1 MRLAFLGTPEASV
14 VSLRAMVGAGHD
26 VVLVIT
32 QPDRRRGRGNTISP
46 SPVKEAAL
54 LLGLNVSHDI
64 GDLGGLDIE
73 RGVVV
78 AYGSLI
84 RAPVLEQFPMLNVHF
99 SLLPRWRG
107 AAPVEWAI
115 LAGDDVTGVSIMS
128 LEVALDTGPVHLAR
142 QLSIG
147 DKNASE
153 LLAELS
159 QLGATALL
167 EVLASPDLLAH
178 PRAQEGDATYA
189 AKLTTESF
197 HVVPTMDQTL
207 MLRTVRLGR
216 AFTLVNGRRLRIRR
230 AHKPE
235 VTMGT
240 PGTLNVVNGTV
251 VLEGALGAIALDE
264 VQPEGSTPMSAMAWW
279 AGARLETA
287 PAVWS

>member
-14 VSLRAMVGAGHD
+14 VSLRALVGAGHD

>member
-14 VSLRAMVGAGHD
+14 ASLRALVGAGHD
-26 VVLVIT
+26 VAIVIT
-32 QPDRRRGRGNTISP
+32 RPDRRRGRGSTTSP
-46 SPVKEAAL
+46 SPIKEAAL
-54 LLGLNVSHDI
+54 QLGIKVSHDI
-64 GDLGGLDIE
+64 DDLEGRDIE

-84 RAPVLEQFPMLNVHF
+84 RAPVLEQLPMLNVHF

-115 LAGDDVTGVSIMS
+115 LAGDEVTGVSIMT

-142 QLSIG
+142 QLSID

-153 LLAELS
+153 LLEELS

-189 AKLTTESF
+189 AKLTTETF
-197 HVVPTMDQTL
+197 HVVPTMEQSL

-216 AFTLVNGRRLRIRR
+216 AFTLVNGRRLRILR
-230 AHKPE
+230 AHAAQE
-235 VTMGT
+235 
-240 PGTLNVVNGTV
+240 PGTAGTLSVVNGVV

-264 VQPEGSTPMSAMAWW
+264 VQPEGSTPMSAGAWW
-279 AGARLETA
+279 AGARVDGAT
-287 PAVWS
+287 AVWS

>member
-14 VSLRAMVGAGHD
+14 ASLRALVGAGHD
-26 VVLVIT
+26 VAIVIT
-32 QPDRRRGRGNTISP
+32 RPDRRRGRGSTTSP
-46 SPVKEAAL
+46 SPIKEAAL
-54 LLGLNVSHDI
+54 QLGIKVSHDI
-64 GDLGGLDIE
+64 DDLEGRDIE

-84 RAPVLEQFPMLNVHF
+84 RAPVLEQLPMLNVHF

-115 LAGDDVTGVSIMS
+115 LAGDEVTGVSIMT

-142 QLSIG
+142 QLSID

-153 LLAELS
+153 LLEELS

-189 AKLTTESF
+189 AKLTTETF
-197 HVVPTMDQTL
+197 HVVPTMEQSL

-216 AFTLVNGRRLRIRR
+216 ALTLVNGRRLRILR
-230 AHKPE
+230 AHAAQE
-235 VTMGT
+235 
-240 PGTLNVVNGTV
+240 PGTAGTLSVVNGVV

-264 VQPEGSTPMSAMAWW
+264 VQPEGSTPMSAGAWW
-279 AGARLETA
+279 AGARVDGAT
-287 PAVWS
+287 AVWS

>member
-14 VSLRAMVGAGHD
+14 VSLRALVGAGHD

-32 QPDRRRGRGNTISP
+32 RPDRRRGRGSATSP
-46 SPVKEAAL
+46 SPVKAAAL
-54 LLGLNVSHDI
+54 QLGLNVSHDI
-64 GDLGGLDIE
+64 GDLDGLDIE

-84 RAPVLEQFPMLNVHF
+84 RAPVLEQLPMLNVHF

-115 LAGDDVTGVSIMS
+115 LAGDEVTGVSIMS

-153 LLAELS
+153 LLEELS

-178 PRAQEGDATYA
+178 PRAQEGEATYA
-189 AKLTTESF
+189 AKLTSETF
-197 HVVPTMDQTL
+197 HVVPTMDQSL

-216 AFTLVNGRRLRIRR
+216 AYTLVNGRRLRILR
-230 AHKPE
+230 AHATD
-235 VTMGT
+235 VTGAA
-240 PGTLNVVNGTV
+240 GTLGVINGMV
-251 VLEGALGAIALDE
+251 VLQGALGSICVDE
-264 VQPEGSTPMSAMAWW
+264 VQSEGSTPMSVTAWW
-279 AGARLETA
+279 AGARVDGASAL
-287 PAVWS
+287 WS

>member
-1 MRLAFLGTPEASV
+1 MRLAFLGTPDASV
-14 VSLRAMVGAGHD
+14 TSLRALVGAGHD
-26 VVLVIT
+26 VVIVIT
-32 QPDRRRGRGNTISP
+32 RPDRRRGRGSATSP
-46 SPVKEAAL
+46 SPVKAAAL
-54 LLGLNVSHDI
+54 EMGLDVSHDI
-64 GDLGGLDIE
+64 GELKSRDIE

-84 RAPVLEQFPMLNVHF
+84 RAPVLEELPMLNVHF

-115 LAGDDVTGVSIMS
+115 LAGDEVTGVSIMS

-147 DKNASE
+147 DKNARE
-153 LLAELS
+153 LLEELS

-178 PRAQEGDATYA
+178 PRAQEGEATYA
-189 AKLTTESF
+189 AKLTAETF
-197 HVVPTMDQTL
+197 HVVPTMDQAL

-216 AFTLVNGRRLRIRR
+216 AFTVVNGRRLRIFR
-230 AHKPE
+230 AHATQ
-235 VTMGT
+235 VTGAA
-240 PGTLNVVNGTV
+240 GTLSVVGATP

-264 VQPEGSTPMSAMAWW
+264 VQPEGSTPMSATAWW
-279 AGARLETA
+279 EGARVDSAT
-287 PAVWS
+287 AVWS